1 MARWKVSFDPHGS
14 PTGGPVAA
22 DIRERTAFAA
32 GTTRALFRLADLRK
46 CDQDRFTAPSAG
58 RDPSRFGTAFASLER
73 YTSRFTSPV
82 EWRGCH
88 HRSSRIVR
96 STLRG
101 AR

>member
-58 RDPSRFGTAFASLER
+58 TRSE
-73 YTSRFTSPV
+73 PV
-82 EWRGCH
+82 R
-88 HRSSRIVR
+88 HRVCISAALYIEVHVAVKWCTTVIDIGRND
-96 STLRG
+96 
-101 AR
+101 